1 MLTDTSFI
9 VATISENDRDHA
21 RCMKCASTLHEP
33 LITTLPCIT
42 EAMHLLHTPRA
53 QEALMRQ
60 VEIGVVQ
67 ILALT
72 ETDLLRAFE
81 LMRKFSDSPMDFADA
96 SLVVAAGSLKVRT
109 ILTLDSHFYAYQID
123 GKFHFTVLP

>member
-9 VATISENDRDHA
+9 VATISENDKDHG

-33 LITTLPCIT
+33 LTTTLPCIT

-53 QEALMRQ
+53 QESLMRQ
-60 VEIGVVQ
+60 VKIGVVQ

-81 LMRKFSDSPMDFADA
+81 LMRKYSDSPMDFADA
-96 SLVVAAGSLKVRT
+96 SLVVAVESLKVKT

-123 GKFHFTVLP
+123 GKFHFAALP

>member
-9 VATISENDRDHA
+9 VSTISENDRDHA
-21 RCMKCASTLHEP
+21 RCMRFASTLHEP

-60 VEIGVVQ
+60 VEIGIVQ

-81 LMRKFSDSPMDFADA
+81 LMRKYSDSPMDFADD
-96 SLVVAAGSLKVRT
+96 SLVAAAELLKVKT
-109 ILTLDSHFYAYQID
+109 ILTFDSHFYAYQID
-123 GKFHFTVLP
+123 SQFHFNVLP